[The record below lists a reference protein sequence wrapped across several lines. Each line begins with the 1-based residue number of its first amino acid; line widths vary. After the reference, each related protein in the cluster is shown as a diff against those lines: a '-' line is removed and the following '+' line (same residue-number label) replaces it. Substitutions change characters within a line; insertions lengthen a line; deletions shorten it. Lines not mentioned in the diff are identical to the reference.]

1 MRKLI
6 IATCA
11 AIVASIAP
19 LATAEE
25 AKKDAAEAVGEGN
38 AARWLDY
45 YRRERGEQWESK
57 KPDNEHLG
65 KPADSPEPREE
76 PRSDAPA
83 PSERR

>member
-25 AKKDAAEAVGEGN
+25 AKKDAAKAVG
-38 AARWLDY
+38 
-45 YRRERGEQWESK
+45 RECRTLAGRAVKCRFQQ
-57 KPDNEHLG
+57 LIYLL
-65 KPADSPEPREE
+65 PALRLHPLLPC
-76 PRSDAPA
+76 
-83 PSERR
+83 